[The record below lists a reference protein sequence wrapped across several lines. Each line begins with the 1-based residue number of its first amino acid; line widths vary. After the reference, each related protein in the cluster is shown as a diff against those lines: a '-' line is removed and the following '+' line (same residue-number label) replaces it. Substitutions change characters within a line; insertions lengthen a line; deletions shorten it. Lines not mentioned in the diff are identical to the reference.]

1 MHFSEGKTGCKR
13 KPMRERTLGRA
24 EGGEAPQRGFGD
36 SYWGGEISKH
46 RKGPIDKENPG
57 EARVG
62 FFNINGKTK
71 IRTEDEVLP

>member
-1 MHFSEGKTGCKR
+1 M
-13 KPMRERTLGRA
+13 
-24 EGGEAPQRGFGD
+24 GEKIND
-36 SYWGGEISKH
+36 SKH
-46 RKGPIDKENPG
+46 RKGPIDEENPG